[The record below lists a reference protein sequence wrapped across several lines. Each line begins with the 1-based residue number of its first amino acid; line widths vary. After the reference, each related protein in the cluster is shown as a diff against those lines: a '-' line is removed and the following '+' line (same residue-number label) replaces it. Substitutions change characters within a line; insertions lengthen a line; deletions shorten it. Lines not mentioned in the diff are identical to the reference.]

1 MTRAADADL
10 SSDATSFNVEA
21 FNTGTTS
28 SPYFSNVTYT
38 NSGGTFTSAT
48 KYYWPTTNLDFYAYS
63 PITEDVSG
71 VQKGAL
77 SNEAYQIVKTDYKT
91 FIITPSNTVSE
102 QVDFIYANTNNK
114 GKGSTGEVTTL
125 NFRHAGAKI
134 VVKVKNSAPNLKF
147 EISGWKLGF
156 LDNTAT
162 FTYGDANTDTQ
173 AGAQLAFSDWTNNSD
188 QNAENTYST
197 TFDENANAIAASLST
212 AKFLAS
218 AGTPSESTD
227 ESLNMILIP
236 QTLTAATAYA
246 SAATDA
252 KPNGSYIALKM
263 VIKNNTTAGE
273 TVADATA
280 NDKWA
285 MWPIGGY
292 NWEPGKKY
300 TYTIDLAGGGY
311 YETNQDTD
319 ADLDPILEG
328 AEIKFASVTV
338 DGWTDVEKSP
348 AVNLATLKGM
358 AKTNLAEAQAYADGN
373 YYVDAAGNIHSSSE
387 TGYTTLDDAK
397 SSGATGIIAYISNTD
412 LTWDDGVN
420 GGNDMTSQNSISF
433 TGKNILIL
441 STYFLDLGNYAWNQL
456 KNTLIDTSITGRS
469 DAAHYAKPS
478 NSTVWF
484 IPSKSQMIS
493 MGCAGT
499 GTWSGVGLTIL
510 YNTDEEWT
518 STKYDNNYSW
528 TLYNDNTFHH
538 DLQNINQRKVTPC
551 YAY

>member
-1 MTRAADADL
+1 MP
-10 SSDATSFNVEA
+10 TSL
-21 FNTGTTS
+21 
-28 SPYFSNVTYT
+28 PT

-273 TVADATA
+273 TV
-280 NDKWA
+280 W
-285 MWPIGGY
+285 
-292 NWEPGKKY
+292 
-300 TYTIDLAGGGY
+300 
-311 YETNQDTD
+311 Q
-319 ADLDPILEG
+319 
-328 AEIKFASVTV
+328 EIH
-338 DGWTDVEKSP
+338 
-348 AVNLATLKGM
+348 L
-358 AKTNLAEAQAYADGN
+358 
-373 YYVDAAGNIHSSSE
+373 
-387 TGYTTLDDAK
+387 
-397 SSGATGIIAYISNTD
+397 
-412 LTWDDGVN
+412 
-420 GGNDMTSQNSISF
+420 
-433 TGKNILIL
+433 
-441 STYFLDLGNYAWNQL
+441 
-456 KNTLIDTSITGRS
+456 
-469 DAAHYAKPS
+469 
-478 NSTVWF
+478 
-484 IPSKSQMIS
+484 
-493 MGCAGT
+493 
-499 GTWSGVGLTIL
+499 
-510 YNTDEEWT
+510 
-518 STKYDNNYSW
+518 
-528 TLYNDNTFHH
+528 HH
-538 DLQNINQRKVTPC
+538 RPRWWRLL
-551 YAY
+551 